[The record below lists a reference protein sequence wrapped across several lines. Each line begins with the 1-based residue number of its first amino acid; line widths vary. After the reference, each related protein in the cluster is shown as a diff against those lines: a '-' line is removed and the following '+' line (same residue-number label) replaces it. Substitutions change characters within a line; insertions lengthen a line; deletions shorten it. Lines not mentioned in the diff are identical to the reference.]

1 MAILQISEPGQ
12 SPLPHQFKK
21 VIGIDLGTTNSLVAT
36 VSHDGSR
43 EGEFAAVINDAE
55 GRAMLPS
62 VVHYASDGADFVGH
76 QALALAAEDP
86 YNTLASFKRLMG
98 RSIDDIDD
106 LQQFNVVEHN
116 AANEQGDAAAIIR
129 LATAAGDITPLEASA
144 EILSSLLARAQV
156 RLGGSIEG
164 AVITVPAY
172 FDDAQRQATKDAA
185 HLAGINL
192 LRLINEPTA
201 AAVAYGLDK
210 ADDRTVVIYDLGGGT
225 FDVSILQLS
234 DGVFEVMATA
244 GNSSLGGDD
253 FDLAILKWALA
264 EIQCVADN
272 LSPVEY
278 RGLLAKARQLK
289 QQLTDCEVETIDF
302 FCAKKNYQLELS
314 RDQFNDLIMP
324 LVNDTVGVCRSSL
337 HDANLTP
344 SDIADVVLVGGST
357 RVPLVQQ
364 CVEAFFKQ
372 APKVD
377 VDPDQVVALGAAI
390 QADALIGNSSNTDLL
405 LLDVTPLSLGI
416 ETMGGLVEK
425 IIHRNTSI
433 PSSRAQEFTTYK
445 DGQTA
450 LALHVLQGER
460 DLVAD
465 CRSLAR
471 FELRGIPPMVAGAAR
486 IEVTFKVDADGLL
499 EVSAQEMTTGAAA
512 NIQVKPSYG
521 LAENEIAEMLKASYS
536 HAQQDRD
543 ARMLAE
549 QKVEAIG
556 LIEGVKA
563 ALLLDADLLDKQQ
576 LAKINNCIDT
586 LLSDIDTDDTAIIT
600 QSVASLG
607 RETEAFAAL
616 RMDQSIRKALQGK
629 NLDDVVE

>member
-1 MAILQISEPGQ
+1 LAILQISEPGQ

-144 EILSSLLARAQV
+144 EILSSLLATAQV

-289 QQLTDCEVETIDF
+289 QQLTDREVETIDF

-536 HAQQDRD
+536 YAQQDRD

-549 QKVEAIG
+549 QKVEAIS

-576 LAKINNCIDT
+576 LAKINNCIDS

-607 RETEAFAAL
+607 RETESFAAL

>member
-144 EILSSLLARAQV
+144 EILSSLLATAQV

-289 QQLTDCEVETIDF
+289 QQLTDREVETIDF

-536 HAQQDRD
+536 YAQQDRD

-549 QKVEAIG
+549 QKVEAIS

-576 LAKINNCIDT
+576 LAKINNCINS

-607 RETEAFAAL
+607 RETESFAAL

>member
-144 EILSSLLARAQV
+144 EILSSLLATAQV

-289 QQLTDCEVETIDF
+289 QQLTDREVETIDF

-364 CVEAFFKQ
+364 CVEDFFKQ

-536 HAQQDRD
+536 YAQQDRD

-549 QKVEAIG
+549 QKVEAIS

-576 LAKINNCIDT
+576 LAKINNCIDS

-607 RETEAFAAL
+607 RETESFAAL

>member
-36 VSHDGSR
+36 VTHDGSR
-43 EGEFAAVINDAE
+43 EGEFPAVINDAE

-76 QALALAAEDP
+76 QALILAAEDP

-116 AANEQGDAAAIIR
+116 VATEPADAAAIIR
-129 LATAAGDITPLEASA
+129 LATEAGHITPIEASA
-144 EILSSLLARAQV
+144 EILSSLLAIAQA

-185 HLAGINL
+185 HLAGVNL

-253 FDLAILKWALA
+253 FDSAILKWALT
-264 EIQCVADN
+264 EIQCLVDD
-272 LSPVEY
+272 LSPAEY
-278 RGLLAKARQLK
+278 RGLLAHARQIK
-289 QQLTDCEVETIDF
+289 EKLTDCEVETIDF
-302 FCAKKNYQLELS
+302 FCANKNHQLELS

-324 LVNDTVGVCRSSL
+324 LVNNTVDVCRSSL

-364 CVEAFFKQ
+364 RVEALFQ
-372 APKVD
+372 QPPKID

-390 QADALIGNSSNTDLL
+390 QADTLIGNSTNANLL

-499 EVSAQEMTTGAAA
+499 EVSAQEMTTGAEA

-521 LAENEIAEMLKASYS
+521 LAENEIADMLKASYS

-556 LIEGVKA
+556 LVEAVKA

-576 LAKINNCIDT
+576 LAKINNCIDI
-586 LLSDIDTDDTAIIT
+586 LLSDIDTDDSAIIS

-607 RETEAFAAL
+607 RETEEFAAL

>member
-98 RSIDDIDD
+98 RSIYDIDD

-144 EILSSLLARAQV
+144 EILSSLLATAQV

-289 QQLTDCEVETIDF
+289 QQLTDREVETIDF

-499 EVSAQEMTTGAAA
+499 EVSAQEMTTGATA

-536 HAQQDRD
+536 YAQQDRD

-549 QKVEAIG
+549 QKVEAIS

-576 LAKINNCIDT
+576 LAKINNCIDS

-607 RETEAFAAL
+607 RETESFAAL

>member
-144 EILSSLLARAQV
+144 EILSSLLATAQV

-289 QQLTDCEVETIDF
+289 QQLTDREVETIDF

-536 HAQQDRD
+536 YAQQDRD

-549 QKVEAIG
+549 QKVEAIS

-576 LAKINNCIDT
+576 LAKINNCIDS

-607 RETEAFAAL
+607 RETESFAAL

>member
-43 EGEFAAVINDAE
+43 EGEFPAVINDAE

-62 VVHYASDGADFVGH
+62 VVHYTNDGADFVGH
-76 QALALAAEDP
+76 QALVLAAEDP

-106 LQQFNVVEHN
+106 LQQFNVVEHD
-116 AANEQGDAAAIIR
+116 AATEPADAAAIIR
-129 LATAAGDITPLEASA
+129 LATAAGHITPLEASA
-144 EILSSLLARAQV
+144 EILSSLLAIAQA

-172 FDDAQRQATKDAA
+172 FDDARRQATKDAA
-185 HLAGINL
+185 HLAGVNL

-210 ADDRTVVIYDLGGGT
+210 ADDRKVVIYDLGGGT

-264 EIQCVADN
+264 EIQCLADD
-272 LSPVEY
+272 LSPAEY
-278 RGLLAKARQLK
+278 RSLLAHARQLK
-289 QQLTDCEVETIDF
+289 EQLTDCEVETIDF
-302 FCAKKNYQLELS
+302 FCANKNYQLALS

-324 LVNDTVGVCRSSL
+324 LVNNTVDVCRSSL
-337 HDANLTP
+337 HDVNLTP

-364 CVEAFFKQ
+364 RVEALFQ
-372 APKVD
+372 QPPKID

-390 QADALIGNSSNTDLL
+390 QADALIGNSSNADLL

-499 EVSAQEMTTGAAA
+499 EVSAQEMTTGAEA

-521 LAENEIAEMLKASYS
+521 LAENEIADMLKASYS

-556 LIEGVKA
+556 LVEAVKA

-576 LAKINNCIDT
+576 LAKINNGIDT

>member
-76 QALALAAEDP
+76 QALALAADDP

-129 LATAAGDITPLEASA
+129 LATAAGDITALEASA
-144 EILSSLLARAQV
+144 EILSSLLATAQV

-289 QQLTDCEVETIDF
+289 QQLTDREVETIDF

-364 CVEAFFKQ
+364 CVKAFFKQ

-536 HAQQDRD
+536 YAQQDRD

-576 LAKINNCIDT
+576 LAKINSCIDS

-600 QSVASLG
+600 QSVTSLG
-607 RETEAFAAL
+607 RETESFAAL

>member
-144 EILSSLLARAQV
+144 EILSSLLATAQV

-536 HAQQDRD
+536 YAQQDRD

-549 QKVEAIG
+549 QKVEAIS

-576 LAKINNCIDT
+576 LAKINNCIDS

-607 RETEAFAAL
+607 RETESFAAL

>member
-1 MAILQISEPGQ
+1 
-12 SPLPHQFKK
+12 
-21 VIGIDLGTTNSLVAT
+21 
-36 VSHDGSR
+36 
-43 EGEFAAVINDAE
+43 
-55 GRAMLPS
+55 MLPS
-62 VVHYASDGADFVGH
+62 VVHYTNDGADFVGH
-76 QALALAAEDP
+76 QALVLAAEDP

-98 RSIDDIDD
+98 RSIEDIDD

-116 AANEQGDAAAIIR
+116 ASTEPADAAGIIR
-129 LATAAGDITPLEASA
+129 LATEAGHITPLEASA
-144 EILSSLLARAQV
+144 EILSSLLAIAQA
-156 RLGGSIEG
+156 RLDGSIEG

-185 HLAGINL
+185 HLAGVNL

-201 AAVAYGLDK
+201 AALAYGLDK

-225 FDVSILQLS
+225 FDVSILHLS
-234 DGVFEVMATA
+234 DGVFEVIATA

-253 FDLAILKWALA
+253 FDLVILKWALA
-264 EIQCVADN
+264 EIQCLVDD
-272 LSPVEY
+272 LSPAEY
-278 RGLLAKARQLK
+278 RGLLAHARQIK
-289 QQLTDCEVETIDF
+289 EKLTDCEVETIDF
-302 FCAKKNYQLELS
+302 FCANKNHQLELS

-324 LVNDTVGVCRSSL
+324 LVNNTVDVCRSSL

-364 CVEAFFKQ
+364 RVEALFQ
-372 APKVD
+372 QPPKID

-390 QADALIGNSSNTDLL
+390 QADTLIGNSSNADLL

-425 IIHRNTSI
+425 VIHRNTSI

-499 EVSAQEMTTGAAA
+499 EVSAQEMTSGAEA

-521 LAENEIAEMLKASYS
+521 LAENEIADMLKASYS

-556 LIEGVKA
+556 LVEAVKA

-576 LAKINNCIDT
+576 LAKIYNGIDT
-586 LLSDIDTDDTAIIT
+586 LLSDIDTDDTAIIST
-600 QSVASLG
+600 SVASLG